1 MSDPLWIEEHDVLVL
16 HDHILA
22 LEGGAAGL
30 SSPALLQ
37 SALARPKQLQAYG
50 ADPDIIDMAASYTAG
65 IARNHPFV
73 DGNKR
78 TAFIVGVLFLEMNGY
93 RFMAS
98 EADAT
103 EAVLQLAAGRMG
115 EAAFANWLRSNVR
128 KLAR

>member
-1 MSDPLWIEEHDVLVL
+1 MSDPVWIEEHDALVL

-22 LEGGAAGL
+22 LESGAAGL
-30 SSPALLQ
+30 RSPALLQ

-50 ADPDIIDMAASYTAG
+50 TNPDIVDMAASYLAG
-65 IARNHPFV
+65 IGRNHPFV

-103 EAVLQLAAGRMG
+103 EAVLQLAASRMD

-128 KLAR
+128 RLTR